1 MRRRSVFVASAFV
14 LVVALLIGWV
24 VTVALAASPPAAPTI
39 TAHPANPTTQTTAA
53 FSFTDATAGVTF
65 KCKLD
70 SGSFSG
76 CSSPVTYKKLADGSH
91 VFSVEAVKS
100 NLTSTPTNFTWTV
113 DTAPPVIAFT
123 FPVNGHTY
131 TQTQYAAG
139 CAGGPGICGTA
150 TDLTSVASVKLAVF
164 QNSSHRWWNGSSFS
178 SSTSVLVPTNGLASW
193 RLPLANPA
201 PSSYLVLAQASDG
214 LGNTSPLTQ
223 YETFTVTAS
232 APNNIAATAGTPQFR
247 LINNAYT
254 TALQATVTTAGN
266 APVSGAV
273 VTFTAP
279 ASGATGAFAS
289 CSGGNPT
296 VNSCVVT
303 TNASGVATA
312 STLTANG
319 VAGAFTVSA
328 TTPTAANT
336 ANFSLINSANFTI
349 HDPVGGVTPPL
360 VPGASVRLNLQITNP
375 NPTSITIEIGALTI
389 GVHSTIS
396 GCGVGNFATTSN
408 LVVLTIPGNTTVS
421 LSSLTTSTNWPTLQM
436 VETGHNQNA
445 CRIGSVTLTYGGS
458 ATG

>member
-1 MRRRSVFVASAFV
+1 MRRRSVFVASAFA
-14 LVVALLIGWV
+14 LVVALVIGWV
-24 VTVALAASPPAAPTI
+24 VSVALAASPPAAPTI
-39 TAHPANPTTQTTAA
+39 TGHPANPTTQTTAT
-53 FSFTDATAGVTF
+53 FSFTDSTAGVTF

-91 VFSVEAVKS
+91 AFSVEAIKS
-100 NLTSTPTNFTWTV
+100 NLTSNATNFTWTV
-113 DTAPPVIAFT
+113 DTTPPVIAFT
-123 FPVNGHTY
+123 FPLNGHPY

-178 SSTSVLVPTNGLASW
+178 SNTSVLVPANGLASW

-201 PSSYLVLAQASDG
+201 PSLYLVLAQTSDG

-223 YETFTVTAS
+223 YESFTISAS

-247 LINNAYT
+247 TINTAYA
-254 TALQATVTTAGN
+254 TALKATVTTPAN
-266 APVSGAV
+266 VPVAGAV

-279 ASGATGAFAS
+279 ASGATGTFAS

-296 VNSCVVT
+296 VNTCVVT
-303 TNASGVATA
+303 TNASGVATV
-312 STLTANG
+312 STFTANG
-319 VAGAFTVSA
+319 VAGAFTVNA
-328 TTPTAANT
+328 TTPTAASA

-360 VPGASVRLNLQITNP
+360 VPGASVPLNLQITNP
-375 NPTSITIEIGALTI
+375 NPTSITIAIGDLT
-389 GVHSTIS
+389 VAAHSA
-396 GCGVGNFATTSN
+396 CGDANFATTSN
-408 LVVLTIPGNTTVS
+408 LVMLTIAGNSTVS
-421 LSSLTTSTNWPTLQM
+421 LSSLTASTNWPKLQM

-445 CRIGSVTLTYGGS
+445 CRNTSVSLTYSGI